1 MRPPRFR
8 WTLLGVLCATTLFSQ
23 NPGLPPVVAQSPTKA
38 LTQAPTKA
46 LTQAPAQSPTQSPTQ
61 SLVDGVTSDG
71 QFAVRSNL
79 KAGVAKVD
87 ITPPNVVDMPI
98 IGHTRKVTGVRD
110 PLRAGVLVLDDG
122 STRAA
127 IVTLDTIGAWEPMV
141 AAARERIEREAG
153 VPAGH
158 ILIAASHN
166 HSGPGYV
173 ENPMWARALI
183 DKLGAAAK
191 QAANSLRTVTVGY
204 GEDRIGFGINRRKT
218 IDGRAVLRLN
228 PAGPNDP
235 RVKVLRF
242 DDGRSLTPV
251 AVLMHAVC
259 HPCFFT
265 WGDNG
270 SQPFPMGFPKMSAD
284 FPGEAQTFVELIYG
298 NQTSSMFLQGCAG
311 DIRPN
316 LPGFPY
322 RCADEADIQWAGR
335 DLGGAVVRSLAL
347 SMTREHLRERAN
359 YYAIKVASSTLELP
373 GKEGPVTAELQAMKI
388 GPYLLLTMPGEPMVE
403 YGLRLEAAIADRAT
417 PIVVGYANGNIGYI
431 ATAEAHL
438 VGGYEPNMS
447 KLAPEAEPLILREL
461 GKLADRVVGDVFESF
476 SKHPKDIVRREELEK
491 ATRERETRGREAD
504 RPTTPMP
511 TRVPTS
517 APAPP
522 KP

>member
-23 NPGLPPVVAQSPTKA
+23 NPGLPPVVAQS
-38 LTQAPTKA
+38 PTKA

-166 HSGPGYV
+166 HSGPGYT
-173 ENPMWARALI
+173 ENPVWARALI

-270 SQPFPMGFPKMSAD
+270 SQPFPKGFPKMSAD

-476 SKHPKDIVRREELEK
+476 SKHPKDIVRREDLEK

-511 TRVPTS
+511 TRLPTS